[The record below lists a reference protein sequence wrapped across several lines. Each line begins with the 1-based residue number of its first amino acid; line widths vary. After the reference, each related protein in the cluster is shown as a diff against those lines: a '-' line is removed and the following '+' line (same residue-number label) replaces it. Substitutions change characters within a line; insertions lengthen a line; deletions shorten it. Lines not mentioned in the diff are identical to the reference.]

1 MLVPTA
7 RERSRTGLRSYLMQD
22 SNLLGLWSIRPDGK
36 IAEAPTW
43 QGPVLP
49 GEPQPPS
56 TAPRRRTVLPGEPQP
71 IRYRQTVRGHRVA
84 WDEPSENF

>member
-1 MLVPTA
+1 
-7 RERSRTGLRSYLMQD
+7 MQD
-22 SNLLGLWSIRPDGK
+22 SNPLGFRSIRPDGK

-56 TAPRRRTVLPGEPQP
+56 AAPKRRTVLPGEPQP